1 LHRTPKELFV
11 KSGRRI
17 DNLAGYVEPDQH
29 DVVVR
34 EIGDIVDSALYVDGR
49 RVASPA
55 TLSEVLAQLHEYP
68 GALAWIG
75 LYRPGD
81 TQLAAL
87 AAEFGLHPLAIED
100 AIEAHQRPKL
110 ERFGDTLFVVVSC
123 AQYLETQEEVEF
135 SELHVFLGPKF
146 VITGRHGEAPNLGLV
161 RERLEDRPHQLALG
175 PEAVLFT
182 IFDRVVDD
190 YGPVIAGLENDVL
203 EIEREVF
210 SGNPDVSRRI
220 YFLTREVIDF
230 QRATHALAEIIQEL
244 DFGFEKYRTDPD
256 LQKYLR
262 ATGDHLQHIIDRT
275 DEIRQLLRDM
285 LTVNSTLVSQQQNQ
299 EMAALSHASNQQNEE
314 VKKISAWAAIIF
326 APSLVGTVY
335 GMNFV
340 NMPELN
346 WRYGYPM
353 ALGLMVATSVTLYLV
368 FVRRG
373 WL

>member
-1 LHRTPKELFV
+1 M
-11 KSGRRI
+11 
-17 DNLAGYVEPDQH
+17 
-29 DVVVR
+29 
-34 EIGDIVDSALYVDGR
+34 
-49 RVASPA
+49 
-55 TLSEVLAQLHEYP
+55 
-68 GALAWIG
+68 
-75 LYRPGD
+75 
-81 TQLAAL
+81 
-87 AAEFGLHPLAIED
+87 
-100 AIEAHQRPKL
+100 
-110 ERFGDTLFVVVSC
+110 SC
-123 AQYLETQEEVEF
+123 AHYVETQEEVES

-146 VITGRHGEAPNLGLV
+146 VITSRHGEGPNLGLV

-210 SGNPDVSRRI
+210 AGNPDVSRRI

-353 ALGLMVATSVTLYLV
+353 ALGLMVATSLTLYLL